1 MNSRVQ
7 SYVKDR
13 RRGEEKERERER
25 EETTEDRVLFPLQI
39 FIFRSALECCL
50 LRYRALLS
58 CSV

>member
-1 MNSRVQ
+1 MNSCVQ

-13 RRGEEKERERER
+13 RRGEERERERER

>member
-13 RRGEEKERERER
+13 RRGEERERER